1 MVDPDP
7 SEHRESPESPLEFLA
22 PTPDPYDQSSESG
35 DPLLETPKPAPEP
48 PSPGPP
54 PAEPSLP
61 ESYGETSLVAVP
73 VNPFE
78 VHCQWEVA
86 PADIENARQALGV
99 AHQEFWP
106 VLRIQDV
113 GGAAPSFDV
122 EIDLQARN
130 WYVRS
135 CAPDQTYR
143 ADLALKS
150 EDGSF
155 VVVASSNPAHTPP
168 ATPST
173 HADESWAPIRL
184 EPRPPLDQVP
194 PLPPQTESLFFG
206 ERDMAKPPGS
216 LPIDMRED
224 VRSMYVAL
232 YGDRER
238 KEPEP
243 LLPNQFPVPI
253 DLRTEVPSELA
264 DLYRAQEYR
273 ESERVRAAAA
283 DATFVSADFTF
294 ESVPHKP
301 VTTAAM
307 KSGDLFDLTTLNERS
322 FSFSRGTSSG
332 NQVVG

>member
-1 MVDPDP
+1 MVELDP
-7 SEHRESPESPLEFLA
+7 SEQRESPEPPLEFLA
-22 PTPDPYDQSSESG
+22 PAPEPRDQLAESE
-35 DPLLETPKPAPEP
+35 DPLLETPTPAPEP

-86 PADIENARQALGV
+86 PADIENARRALGV
-99 AHQEFWP
+99 GHQEFWP
-106 VLRIQDV
+106 VLRIQDA
-113 GGAAPSFDV
+113 GGAAPFDV
-122 EIDLQARN
+122 EIDLEARN

-155 VVVASSNPAHTPP
+155 VVVASSNAAHTPP

-173 HADESWAPIRL
+173 RADECWAPIRL
-184 EPRPPLDQVP
+184 DPRPPLEQVP
-194 PLPPQTESLFFG
+194 SLAPQTESLFLG

-238 KEPEP
+238 KEPEL
-243 LLPNQFPVPI
+243 LLPNRVVMPI
-253 DLRTEVPSELA
+253 DLGTEVPSELA

-273 ESERVRAAAA
+273 ESERVQAVAA
-283 DATFVSADFTF
+283 DTSASIGFAF
-294 ESVPHKP
+294 ETVPRKP
-301 VTTAAM
+301 SAPAAM
-307 KSGDLFDLTTLNERS
+307 KSEDLFDLTSLNERS
-322 FSFSRGTSSG
+322 FSPGTSSG
-332 NQVVG
+332 TK